1 MSVQVARSSPVP
13 QRAVSDTPRASWWR
27 LDGFELC
34 VLVAFALVSLWVL
47 ALDVRQVI
55 VHHLVWTGA
64 DGEFLADQM
73 QYLAWIQDSSKH
85 FLASNLFVLRS
96 TPHDYFQPIVVVSAA
111 LTRLGV
117 VAWLSLL
124 LWKPVAL
131 LAIFFAVRAYGRRML
146 RERFDRRAALVLA
159 LFFGSWG
166 LLGDEWVPFLTWGY
180 PFALLA
186 IAALIGALLAYDRAR
201 AEGRITWVAPLL
213 GLFASLTHPWQG
225 EILILTV
232 VGAEA
237 FRWRRPENLR
247 RWLALPALTLAAT
260 ALPLLYYEALRKLD
274 ENWRYAQAAS
284 KQAYSLSGIL
294 LPLLPLLI
302 AAALAYRRRPGTFIG
317 AATRAWPLAALVIFG
332 FSQTGLAGAPLHAF
346 NGITIPLAILAVEG
360 VQQLGFRRLPRW
372 RLIGVAV
379 VAAATIPASVSTISL
394 ANSWVRPYSYRATFI
409 PRGERS
415 AFHYLADNRDAGG
428 VLARATYVG
437 LVVPAETGRR
447 TYVGTCL
454 WSQPHCD
461 QRVVATAN
469 LFNGALSAAQARA
482 FVRSTGARF
491 LLEDCYSH
499 ANLTK
504 LLGPLVLA
512 ERRFGCAAVY
522 EVKAR
527 DS

>member
-1 MSVQVARSSPVP
+1 MGLSVATARPVAESPAADSA
-13 QRAVSDTPRASWWR
+13 RTSWWR
-27 LDGFELC
+27 LDPFELA
-34 VLVAFALVSLWVL
+34 VLIAFALVSLWVL

-73 QYLAWIQDSSKH
+73 QYLAWIQDASKH

-117 VAWLSLL
+117 VPWLSLL
-124 LWKPVAL
+124 LWKPVAV
-131 LAIFFAVRAYGRRML
+131 LATFFAVRAYARRTL

-186 IAALIGALLAYDRAR
+186 IAAIIGALLAYGRAR
-201 AEGRITWVAPLL
+201 AEGRISWAAPAL

-232 VGAEA
+232 IGAEA
-237 FRWRRPENLR
+237 LRWRRPENLR
-247 RWLALPALTLAAT
+247 RWLTLPGLTVLAT
-260 ALPLLYYEALRKLD
+260 AVPLIYYELLRKLD
-274 ENWRYAQAAS
+274 DNWRYAQAAS
-284 KQAYSLSGIL
+284 KQGFSLGGIL
-294 LPLLPLLI
+294 LPLVPLLI
-302 AAALAYRRRPGTFIG
+302 AAALAYRRRPSNFIE

-360 VQQLGFRRLPRW
+360 VQQLGFRRLPGW
-372 RLIGVAV
+372 RLIGAAV

-415 AFHYLADNRDAGG
+415 AFHYLATNKQRGG

-437 LVVPAETGRR
+437 LIVPAETGRH

-454 WSQPHCD
+454 WSQPNCD

-469 LFNGALSAAQARA
+469 LFNGVDGAAAARA

-491 LLEDCYSH
+491 LLEDCNSH

-504 LLGPLVLA
+504 LLRPLVVA
-512 ERRFGCAAVY
+512 QRRFGCASVY
-522 EVKAR
+522 EVR